1 MNVGEPPVNHAA
13 EWKVVAG
20 LLDEPKLIPEIVGMQ
35 LESTDFAKPDT
46 QALYGLAVEHHYADM
61 AVDPLIAADA
71 LRAPL
76 AKIWRVAETQVPEQL
91 QVKLGQTGYAENVAE
106 HAAIVKRLS
115 TSRSLMHL
123 ALQAVGAIQ
132 ANQLS
137 PEEVGDRLSAEALKV
152 IAGRMSRTELLGWME
167 VGTEYAKHLRRQRI
181 AHEKGIELAVY
192 TGQPFMDEW
201 TSGIAPTELCF
212 LAGEPGI
219 GKTSVAWEC
228 ARGFATRQLL
238 KPPEHRVGT
247 LVLSLEMGLIP
258 STGRVV
264 QSLTGID
271 GMRLREGNITE
282 REWARILREWK
293 NNEHLPIKFNFSSN
307 FRLSQMRALIV
318 EGIRKFNV
326 GFIVI
331 DHFRMIDADE
341 RIQNPLQ
348 EDEVKVRFLK
358 ESIAKDLNVAVLC
371 LAHTVKVPRS
381 EGNRRPRLGD
391 LRGSGQIAAHAD
403 FVAFMHRPA
412 KHAGPEEIEAADIK
426 ETDAEMCWEK
436 NRHGMGGVAPFLFD
450 PQQMKVGMRKA
461 EYIPPTAVQGQ
472 LLGV

>member
-1 MNVGEPPVNHAA
+1 MKVGDPPVNPVA
-13 EWKVVAG
+13 EWNVIAG
-20 LLDEPKLIPEIVGMQ
+20 LLDQPRLIPEVVGMQ
-35 LESTDFAKPDT
+35 VESSDFSMPDT

-61 AVDPLIAADA
+61 AVDPLIAAER
-71 LRAPL
+71 LRPML
-76 AKIWRVAETQVPEQL
+76 AKLWRVGDANVPAML
-91 QVKLGQTGYAENVAE
+91 QGKLAATGYAENILD

-115 TSRSLMHL
+115 TGRALMAL
-123 ALQAVGAIQ
+123 ALRAVGEVQ
-132 ANQLS
+132 AGRMS
-137 PEEVGDRLSAEALKV
+137 PEEVGDRLGSEALKIV
-152 IAGRMSRTELLGWME
+152 AGKMSRTQLLGWME
-167 VGTEYAKHLRRQRI
+167 VGTEYAKHLRRQRV
-181 AHEKGIELAVY
+181 AHEQGIELAVY
-192 TGQPFMDEW
+192 TGQPFMDDW

-219 GKTSVAWEC
+219 GKTSVAWQC
-228 ARGFATRQLL
+228 ARGFATRQLG
-238 KPPEHRVGT
+238 KPPAERVAT

-271 GMRLREGNITE
+271 GMRLREGNITD
-282 REWARILREWK
+282 REWGFILRQWK

-331 DHFRMIDADE
+331 DHFRMIDSDE

-358 ESIAKDLNVAVLC
+358 ENIAKDLNVAVLC

-403 FVAFMHRPA
+403 FVTFMHRPA

-436 NRHGMGGVAPFLFD
+436 NRHGMGGVAPFYFD
-450 PQQMKVGMRKA
+450 PQAMKVSMRKA
-461 EYIPPTAVQGQ
+461 EYIPPPTPAQGQ
-472 LLGV
+472 LIP